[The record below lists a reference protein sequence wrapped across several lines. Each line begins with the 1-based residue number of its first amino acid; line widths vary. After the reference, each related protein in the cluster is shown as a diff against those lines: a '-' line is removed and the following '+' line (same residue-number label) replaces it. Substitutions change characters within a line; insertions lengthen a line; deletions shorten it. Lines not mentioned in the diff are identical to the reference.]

1 MMIGNKYLYIIGGP
15 TASGKTALAVNE
27 AIRLNTVVIS
37 ADSRQFYR
45 EMSIGTAKPSQQ
57 ELDSVPHFFINNLSI
72 HDEYD
77 VGTYES
83 EVIHLLDD
91 LYKKHD
97 IVIMAG
103 GSGLFIKAVTDGLD
117 DFPEIESEVKEKCQ
131 LILDNEGIEGLQQF
145 VRQKDPQYF
154 AEVDI
159 QNPRRLLRAA
169 EVILQSGQTYS
180 GFRKK
185 SRKIRNFATIKYLIN
200 PERELLYD
208 RINLRVLQM
217 VAQGLEAE
225 ARQLYAYRHS
235 KPLQTVG
242 YQEWFD
248 YFDGKITR
256 NQAIELIQQNTRRYA
271 KRQLTWFRNDGG
283 WSTDLPG
290 ILK

>member
-1 MMIGNKYLYIIGGP
+1 MMIGKKYLYIIGGP
-15 TASGKTALAVNE
+15 TASGKTALAVKE

-57 ELDSVPHFFINNLSI
+57 ELDCVPHFFINNLSI

-77 VGTYES
+77 VGTYEN

-91 LYKKHD
+91 LYKQHD

-103 GSGLFIKAVTDGLD
+103 GSGFFIKAVTDGLD
-117 DFPEIESEVKEKCQ
+117 DFPEIESEVKEKCH
-131 LILDNEGIEGLQQF
+131 LILENEGIEGLQQF

-185 SRKIRNFATIKYLIN
+185 NRKIRNFTTIKYLIN

-217 VAQGLEAE
+217 VEQGLEDE

-256 NQAIELIQQNTRRYA
+256 DQAIELIQQNTRRYA
-271 KRQLTWFRNDGG
+271 KRQLTWFRNDAG
-283 WSTDLPG
+283 WSSDLPE

>member
-57 ELDSVPHFFINNLSI
+57 ELDSVSHFFINNLSI

-131 LILDNEGIEGLQQF
+131 RILDNEGIEGLQQF

-217 VAQGLEAE
+217 VEQGLEDE

-256 NQAIELIQQNTRRYA
+256 NQAIELIQQNTKRYA
-271 KRQLTWFRNDGG
+271 KRQLTWLRNDPG

>member
-217 VAQGLEAE
+217 VEQGLEDE

-271 KRQLTWFRNDGG
+271 KRQLTWFRNDDG

-290 ILK
+290 LLK

>member
-1 MMIGNKYLYIIGGP
+1 MIGKKYLYIIGGP
-15 TASGKTALAVNE
+15 TASGKTALAVKE

-57 ELDSVPHFFINNLSI
+57 ELDCVPHFFINNLSI

-77 VGTYES
+77 VGTYEN

-91 LYKKHD
+91 LYKQHD

-103 GSGLFIKAVTDGLD
+103 GSGFFIKAVTDGLD
-117 DFPEIESEVKEKCQ
+117 DFPEIESEVKEKCH
-131 LILDNEGIEGLQQF
+131 LILENEGIEGLQQF

-185 SRKIRNFATIKYLIN
+185 NRKIRNFTTIKYLIN

-217 VAQGLEAE
+217 VEQGLEDE

-256 NQAIELIQQNTRRYA
+256 DQAIELIQQNTRRYA
-271 KRQLTWFRNDGG
+271 KRQLTWFRNDAG
-283 WSTDLPG
+283 WSSDLPE

>member
-1 MMIGNKYLYIIGGP
+1 MMIGKKYLYIIGGP
-15 TASGKTALAVNE
+15 TASGKTALAIKE

-77 VGTYES
+77 VGTYEN
-83 EVIHLLDD
+83 EVIHLLDE

-131 LILDNEGIEGLQQF
+131 LIFENEGIEGLQQF

-185 SRKIRNFATIKYLIN
+185 SRKNRNFTTIKYLIN

-217 VAQGLEAE
+217 VEQGLEDE

-256 NQAIELIQQNTRRYA
+256 DQAIELIQQNTRRYA

-283 WSTDLPG
+283 WSTDMPG
-290 ILK
+290 I